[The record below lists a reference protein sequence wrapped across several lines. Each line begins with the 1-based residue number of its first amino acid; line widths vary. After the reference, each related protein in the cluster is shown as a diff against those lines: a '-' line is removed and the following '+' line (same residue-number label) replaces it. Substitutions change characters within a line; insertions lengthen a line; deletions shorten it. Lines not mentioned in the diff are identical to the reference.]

1 MPDVTAPQAPDREPA
16 PGNGQDAVRPP
27 VMRVSRLFP
36 LADALLA
43 AAHADQEVKVE
54 ESEAI
59 RRALCKLLEVDQLPD
74 RLEQRLA
81 AFNPANVD
89 IGLLAQQLTT
99 SPVVGRKVL
108 IELTGD
114 ICRADGD
121 IDLAEDRYV
130 LALALALSLEP
141 HEYAHVVFDSP
152 FRGWRRL
159 MKRVQD
165 AVLATL
171 FLAVCA
177 PVMMVIALV
186 VKLTSAGPV
195 LFRQRRHGENGTEF
209 DVLKFRTMTVMENDA
224 SVVQAQRHDPRIT
237 RVGNFLRRS
246 SLDEL
251 PQFVNVL
258 KGEMSIVGPRPHALA
273 HNRLYRTKI
282 TEYMRRHKVKP
293 GLTGWAQV
301 NGLRGETDR
310 LEKMV
315 ARVDHDLEYIRT
327 WSLWLDIKIIF
338 LTIFGRKVRRNAY

>member
-1 MPDVTAPQAPDREPA
+1 VADVIAHQAPDMEPA
-16 PGNGQDAVRPP
+16 PSGTPDSPRP

-43 AAHADQEVKVE
+43 AAHADQTVKVE

-59 RRALCKLLEVDQLPD
+59 RRALCKLLEVEELPE

-81 AFNPANVD
+81 AFDPQRVD
-89 IGLLAQQLTT
+89 IELLAEQLTS
-99 SPVVGRKVL
+99 SPVVGRRVL
-108 IELTGD
+108 IELAGD
-114 ICRADGD
+114 ICRSDGD

-130 LALALALSLEP
+130 LSLALALSLEP
-141 HEYAHVVFDSP
+141 HEFAHVVYDSP
-152 FRGWRRL
+152 FRGWRRAL
-159 MKRVQD
+159 KRVQD

-171 FLAVCA
+171 FLAVCT
-177 PVMMVIALV
+177 PVMLVIALV
-186 VKLTSAGPV
+186 VKLSSRGPV
-195 LFRQRRHGENGTEF
+195 LFRQRRHGEDGTEF

-224 SVVQAQRHDPRIT
+224 DVVQAQRHDPRIT
-237 RVGNFLRRS
+237 RVGAFLRRS

-282 TEYMRRHKVKP
+282 IEYMRRHKVKP

-301 NGLRGETDR
+301 NGHRGETDR

-338 LTIFGRKVRRNAY
+338 LTIFGRKVRKNAY